1 MKALRGIQVFN
12 LDEENQ
18 ANKYYTLLKQIVRKK
33 LKVPIMAK
41 GAMRMIDF
49 TKKLAKLDFYPPFET
64 AWTRQEKLMLGEFLS
79 GQ

>member
-1 MKALRGIQVFN
+1 MKALRGIQLFN
-12 LDEENQ
+12 LDEDCQ
-18 ANKYYTLLKQIVRKK
+18 AKKYYALLKHIVRQK

-49 TKKLAKLDFYPPFET
+49 TKKLQKLDFYPPFET
-64 AWTRQEKLMLGEFLS
+64 VWTKQEKLMLGEFLC